1 MITVVLL
8 RDVKNLGKKGDVVTV
23 KPGYAR
29 NFLLRNKLAKPA
41 QKHDLENFKKRQE
54 FLKKSVKERNALFA
68 EIDDIVK
75 KRIKQRGLMIR
86 RSANNKGILYDKVDK
101 NELKAELLTIVPEL
115 QVFHV
120 EVLLEE
126 PLDKIGKHPVEILIR
141 TENRE
146 RIVTII
152 VDIVE
157 RNAKTKMKYSKLKQ
171 QLQKSE

>member
-8 RDVKNLGKKGDVVTV
+8 KDVKKLGKKGDVITV

-29 NFLLRNKLAKPA
+29 NFLLRNNLAKVA

-54 FLKKSVKERNALFA
+54 FLKKTVRERDALFA
-68 EIDDIVK
+68 EIDDIVH

-120 EVLLEE
+120 EVLLDES
-126 PLDKIGKHPVEILIR
+126 LDKIGKHPVDILIR

-146 RIVTII
+146 KMVTII

-157 RNAKTKMKYSKLKQ
+157 SNTKTKMKYSKLKQ
-171 QLQKSE
+171 QLQKNK